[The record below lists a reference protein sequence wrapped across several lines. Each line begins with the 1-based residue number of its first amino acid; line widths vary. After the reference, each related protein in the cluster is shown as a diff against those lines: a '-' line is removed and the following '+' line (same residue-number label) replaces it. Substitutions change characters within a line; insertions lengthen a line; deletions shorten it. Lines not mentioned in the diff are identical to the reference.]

1 MKDFKALVFKI
12 GQEEYA
18 VHINQVISIER
29 MQEMTPYP
37 NRLPHVVGVA
47 TIREVVTPIV
57 DLRAAL
63 TGIKTDLLDEARII
77 VVQVEG
83 NEVGLIVDAATDV
96 LDIPSETVQ
105 HPNLL
110 ETRDVSYLIGISKLA
125 DRLLILLDINKLL
138 NETTNLEELNQ
149 IKNLI

>member
-29 MQEMTPYP
+29 MAEMTPYP

-63 TGIKTDLLDEARII
+63 TGIKTDVLDEARII